1 MKALEIN
8 HTRIRI
14 HPLALI
20 GAIVFIGVGQG
31 GAVLSALLA
40 LILHELAHVFTA
52 KAFHL
57 PVPEVEFTPFGGVAR
72 MEDICEATPL
82 QQFLVAA
89 AGPAMS
95 WFLCLVCAGLMQIGW
110 VSLVQIEGFLRWNLL
125 LLCFNLVPV
134 LPLDGGRMLQAI
146 LTPWL
151 GWQKAMRILSTA
163 GICAGLLLNGLAI
176 WGAIHGVAN
185 LSLVITG
192 CYLMYAAHLSKTMAA
207 VQCIH
212 SVISKKMKLERE
224 KALQVE
230 WLGVSGATSVRELF
244 RRISP
249 GKCHRVIVLDEDGLK
264 SMGELD
270 DSTLVSALLDTPEE
284 TLGTLL
290 KAPKQG
296 G

>member
-20 GAIVFIGVGQG
+20 GAIVLISMGQG
-31 GAVLSALLA
+31 SAVLSALLA
-40 LILHELAHVFTA
+40 LVLHELAHVFAA
-52 KAFHL
+52 KSFHL

-72 MEDICEATPL
+72 MEDICEATPV
-82 QQFLVAA
+82 QQFVVAA

-95 WFLCLVCAGLMQIGW
+95 WLCCLVCAGLMQLGW
-110 VSLVQIEGFLRWNLL
+110 VSLAQIEGFLRWNLL
-125 LLCFNLVPV
+125 LLCFNLIPV
-134 LPLDGGRMLQAI
+134 LPLDGGRMLQAL

-151 GWQKAMRILSTA
+151 GWQKAMRILSTL
-163 GICAGLLLNGLAI
+163 GICVGLLMNGLAI
-176 WGAIHGVAN
+176 WGAVHGVAN
-185 LSLVITG
+185 LSLVIAG

-224 KALQVE
+224 KTLQVE
-230 WLGVSGATSVRELF
+230 WLGASGATSVRELF
-244 RRISP
+244 RRMSP
-249 GKCHRVIVLDEDGLK
+249 GKYHRVIVLDDDGLK

-270 DSTLVSALLDTPEE
+270 DSRLVNALLDTPEE
-284 TLGTLL
+284 PLTYLL
-290 KAPKQG
+290 KTQK
-296 G
+296 

>member
-8 HTRIRI
+8 HTRIRL

-20 GAIVFIGVGQG
+20 GAIVCIGMGQG
-31 GAVLSALLA
+31 SAVLSALLA
-40 LILHELAHVFTA
+40 LVLHELAHVFAA
-52 KAFHL
+52 KSFRL

-72 MEDICEATPL
+72 MEDLCEATPV
-82 QQFLVAA
+82 QQFVVAA

-95 WFLCLVCAGLMQIGW
+95 WLCCLVCAGLMQLGW
-110 VSLVQIEGFLRWNLL
+110 VSLAQIEGFLRWNLL
-125 LLCFNLVPV
+125 LLCFNLIPV
-134 LPLDGGRMLQAI
+134 LPLDGGRMMQA
-146 LTPWL
+146 LLSPWL

-163 GICAGLLLNGLAI
+163 GICVGLSMNGLAI
-176 WGAIHGVAN
+176 WGAVHGVAN
-185 LSLVITG
+185 LSLVIAG

-224 KALQVE
+224 KTLQVE
-230 WLGVSGATSVRELF
+230 WLGASGATSVRELF

-249 GKCHRVIVLDEDGLK
+249 GKYHRVIVLDEDGLK

-270 DSTLVSALLDTPEE
+270 DGTLVNALLDTPEE
-284 TLGTLL
+284 SLAYLI
-290 KAPKQG
+290 KMQK
-296 G
+296 